1 MDALKQ
7 RIAESVDALGE
18 ELSALSSRIH
28 AHPELA
34 FEERR
39 ACGWIGEFLATH
51 GFQVETGVGGVETA
65 FRASLET
72 GPGPTLAILCEYD
85 ALPGIGHACGHNVIA
100 AAGAGAGAALMAVRD
115 HLPGG
120 RIQVIGTRPRSGAGA
135 RACWWTRG
143 SSRAWTAP

>member
-7 RIAESVDALGE
+7 RIAESVDELGD

-39 ACGWIGEFLATH
+39 ACGWIGEFLAKH

-72 GPGPTLAILCEYD
+72 GPGPTLSRTT
-85 ALPGIGHACGHNVIA
+85 ALTA
-100 AAGAGAGAALMAVRD
+100 AAVMPGSARCLAAAL
-115 HLPGG
+115 LPSS
-120 RIQVIGTRPRSGAGA
+120 IRP
-135 RACWWTRG
+135 
-143 SSRAWTAP
+143 SRMCSVPT